1 LAIRVTRE
9 PLGLVTTAG
18 ADGVDAAG
26 VLAFGAAADLRAGA
40 GAVVLVAGAGVL
52 AVFVVFFM
60 F

>member
-1 LAIRVTRE
+1 
-9 PLGLVTTAG
+9 VTTAG

-26 VLAFGAAADLRAGA
+26 ALIFGA
-40 GAVVLVAGAGVL
+40 GACAVVFVAGAGVL